1 MSTEYCITC
10 ERCLDATIS
19 IEEGDYI
26 FGEFICK
33 ECQEANNRL
42 LEDQQRADRM
52 IYNNL
57 TGRR

>member
-1 MSTEYCITC
+1 MSIEYCSAC
-10 ERCLDATIS
+10 GHYVADD
-19 IEEGDYI
+19 EEGDYI